1 MKRIGQRIMLYSLL
15 IVFISVFILQFY
27 NFFEQSNTRAVVKE
41 QMSRN
46 IESDFKALI
55 KTQVETMVT
64 TIEGMITQMEK
75 EGKSE
80 DEIKEIIVETVRNTT
95 YGETGY
101 FWIDDSKG
109 NNVLLPPKPESEGSN
124 RYDLKDDYGNMLI
137 QEIIKAGMNGGGYTE
152 YWFPKPDEEEPSL
165 KISYSM
171 YIEKFDWILGT
182 GNYVDDVNSVAAE
195 ELSRIEEHLDDVA
208 LRLLGGAILILIVI
222 FIASYFEGKNIA
234 RPIVELNNIMK
245 KAQQGDLTVTYQTNV
260 KDERGQLA
268 VGFNQMIQSLQV
280 MTKDNMGLSDKLS
293 SSFVEI
299 ESIADSILQKSE
311 QTSHTITNISEDIVR
326 QAEATED
333 ANEKIHD
340 IVNNLDEINTNMNEA
355 QNQANLSVEAISNG
369 QKNIELQ
376 QEKMRLNVEAANEAT
391 KAINHLAEV
400 AEDIVNV
407 IDVIEAISSQTN
419 LLALNA
425 SIEAARAGEAG
436 KGFAVVADEIRKL
449 AEQTMA
455 STSQINEIITQVR
468 DSVDVAVSQ
477 MEVSKSTV
485 AAQEEAMILSVKG
498 FEDISRAVQI
508 INENVNTTAYKA
520 YNVNKN
526 ANTASQQMNEVS
538 QIAASTSEGMD
549 LVSNNAAKQAD
560 EVSSIDLYIKG
571 VSELIESLG
580 DSVKRFKL

>member
-15 IVFISVFILQFY
+15 IVSISVFILQGY
-27 NFFEQSNTRAVVKE
+27 NFIEQSNTRAVVKE
-41 QMSRN
+41 QMNRN
-46 IESDFKALI
+46 IDTAFRMLI
-55 KTQVETMVT
+55 RTQVETMVS
-64 TIEGMITQMEK
+64 TIDSMITEL
-75 EGKSE
+75 KSQGNS
-80 DEIKEIIVETVRNTT
+80 DAEIKEIVRESVRNTS
-95 YGETGY
+95 YGESGY

-109 NNVLLPPKPESEGSN
+109 NNVLLPPKPETEGTN
-124 RYDLKDDYGNMLI
+124 RFDLKDVNGTLLI
-137 QEIIKAGMNGGGYTE
+137 QEIIQAGMNGGGYTE
-152 YWFPKPDEEEPSL
+152 YWFPKPDEEEASL
-165 KISYSM
+165 KVGYSM
-171 YIEKFDWILGT
+171 YIEEFDWIIGT
-182 GNYVDDVNSVAAE
+182 GNYVDDVDAVAAE
-195 ELSRIEEHLDDVA
+195 ELARIEDHLDDVA
-208 LRLLGGAILILIVI
+208 FRLLGGALLILII
-222 FIASYFEGKNIA
+222 ISIASYFEGKSIA
-234 RPIVELNNIMK
+234 KPIVDLNNIMK
-245 KAQQGDLTVTYQTNV
+245 KAQDGDLTVVYQTKV

-268 VGFNQMIQSLQV
+268 AGFNQMIESLRV

-299 ESIADSILQKSE
+299 EAIADSILQKSE
-311 QTSHTITNISEDIVR
+311 QTSHTITNISADIVR

-340 IVNNLDEINTNMNEA
+340 IVNNLDEINKNMNEA

-376 QEKMRLNVEAANEAT
+376 QEKMKSNIEAANEAT

-455 STSQINEIITQVR
+455 STGQINEIITQVR

-485 AAQEEAMILSVKG
+485 AAQEEAMTLSVKG
-498 FEDISRAVQI
+498 FEDISRAVEI

-549 LVSNNAAKQAD
+549 LVSDNAAKQAD

-571 VSELIESLG
+571 VSELIESLS